1 MSGFHLG
8 GMLGYKRA
16 IENNPKEIKMKNE
29 KLLYL
34 VNSLLMISLI
44 IAACSPTAPTNVPT
58 ANIPMTPVP
67 VASSTVVAT
76 VVEQTQTTQS
86 AAGWNGNFEVNGHSL
101 YLACLGSGSPT
112 ILLETGEGGTVSEIF
127 DFQEMLAKQTMTCAY
142 DRANTGG
149 LRTAK
154 DVIEDLHTLLA
165 VGQVP
170 GPYLLV
176 GQSAGGLFVQLYART
191 FPDQVVGVVAMNPV
205 PPAHPWL
212 DEVSQIF
219 TTQGFS
225 EEKAYYQGQNGGPF
239 DYLTS
244 SEQLT
249 AAPKPPEIPFEMLI
263 STNVQ
268 CADDS
273 TGGCMKS
280 YPNYERIMKEVTAA
294 WPQGNFSEVAASHEI
309 YRDDPDAVM
318 TVVERVLSSQ

>member
-1 MSGFHLG
+1 
-8 GMLGYKRA
+8 
-16 IENNPKEIKMKNE
+16 MKNK
-29 KLLYL
+29 KLLCL
-34 VNSLLMISLI
+34 VNSLIMISLS
-44 IAACSPTAPTNVPT
+44 IAACSPTAPTSVPT
-58 ANIPMTPVP
+58 ATIQTTLVP
-67 VASSTVVAT
+67 IASSTAMPIVPKPTATAKGAVA
-76 VVEQTQTTQS
+76 V
-86 AAGWNGNFEVNGHSL
+86 NGNFEVNGHSL
-101 YLACLGSGSPT
+101 YLACLGTGSPT

-127 DFQEMLAKQTMTCAY
+127 DFQEMLAKRTITCAY

-165 VGQVP
+165 VAQVP

-249 AAPKPPEIPFEMLI
+249 AAPKPPEVPFEMLI

-280 YPNYERIMKEVTAA
+280 YPNYERIMKEVSAA
-294 WPQGNFSEVAASHEI
+294 WPHGHFSQVPASHEI

-318 TVVERVLSSQ
+318 TVVERVLSSR